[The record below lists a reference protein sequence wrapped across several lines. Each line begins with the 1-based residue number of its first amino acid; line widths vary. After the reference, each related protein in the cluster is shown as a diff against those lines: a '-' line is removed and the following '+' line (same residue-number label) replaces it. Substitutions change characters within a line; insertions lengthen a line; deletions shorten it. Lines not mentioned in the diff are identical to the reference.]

1 MSNAPQITPSEV
13 PDFLRYARTENAV
26 LFLWGPP
33 GCAKSSTVQQG
44 AEAFAKENGWT
55 FVNDTNGIDAVDDP
69 ANTFTLIDNRAA
81 TDDSSDVK
89 GFGWLDEVNKKT
101 TFLPPDRLPHAD
113 HHGHQGILFLDDFTQ
128 APEMVSAGYSQ
139 LILDKHVGNYHLPD
153 GWQIVVAGNRASD
166 RASTKKIGNHVL
178 NRCLHAEMVPSIKD
192 WSAYE
197 LARGGDRVTVGYVR
211 ARPEVINIFNRGD
224 VAFCSMRSLS
234 GASNVGVK
242 VTDPAFREKL
252 VAGFVGTTIA
262 NELEGYRKLIASGQE
277 IPTWNQIVTNPLEA
291 PAPVRGEGQE
301 MSLSY
306 AVIGIIS
313 HNISK
318 VEDMPAV
325 IQYISRIHKDVETT
339 CMHDLFGQN
348 EDLFDCEAATQWR
361 SDNPDVI
368 LGK

>member
-1 MSNAPQITPSEV
+1 MSNAPLISPSEV
-13 PDFLRYARTENAV
+13 PAWINYAREKNRV

-33 GCAKSSTVQQG
+33 GCAKSSTVQQTAAAIA
-44 AEAFAKENGWT
+44 AENNWT

-69 ANTFTLIDNRAA
+69 ANTFTIIDNRAA

-89 GFGWLDEVNKKT
+89 GFGWLDETNKTT
-101 TFLPPDRLPHAD
+101 TFLPPDRLPRPD

-139 LILDKHVGNYHLPD
+139 LILDGHVGNYHFPK
-153 GWQIVVAGNRASD
+153 GWQIVIAGNRVSD
-166 RASTKKIGNHVL
+166 RSSAKKIGNHVL
-178 NRCLHAEMVPSIKD
+178 NRCFHAEMVPSVKD
-192 WSAYE
+192 WSAFE
-197 LARGGDRVTVGYVR
+197 LAQGGDQITVGYVR

-234 GASNVGVK
+234 GASEVGASID
-242 VTDPAFREKL
+242 DPVFREKL

-262 NELEGYRKLIASGQE
+262 GELEGYRKLIASGQE
-277 IPTWNQIVTNPLEA
+277 IPTWNQIVADPLEA
-291 PAPVRGEGQE
+291 PAPVSGASQE
-301 MSLSY
+301 MALSY
-306 AVIGIIS
+306 AIIGIIA

-318 VEDMPAV
+318 VEEMPAV
-325 IQYISRIHKDVETT
+325 IQYLGRIHKDVETT
-339 CMHDLFGQN
+339 CMHDLFGQ
-348 EDLFDCEAATQWR
+348 DDGLFDCEAATQWR